1 MGSRAH
7 ACYQR
12 SSFQRARSTP
22 NCNVLGKGTVNS
34 VLVLKND
41 DVERSLS
48 LDDCMG
54 AIERMYRAVSAGQAV
69 EGLRD
74 QTHVP
79 LAQPNLSY
87 CLKTMNGAVLG
98 SGYMVLRVSS
108 DVNDTTPINGVA
120 ATRHLA
126 RGPGGTTCGFVM
138 VFRTEDLAP
147 VAIVHDDW
155 LQMVRVGCT
164 GAISVRC
171 LAKEDAGD
179 LALLGSGGQAW
190 WHLAAIARVR
200 RLRRIRVHS
209 PTSAN
214 RERFARRAAESL
226 GLQVEPMP
234 DIAAAVR
241 GADIVVAATNV
252 SQPILRGAWL
262 APGAHVVSIVSS
274 ERERPRREI
283 DDETVQRAARVVAH
297 WKPYAMR
304 QQAADLAQPIAAG
317 ILRWD
322 DVDSLCDV
330 VAGKVRARASDSDI
344 TLFKNDAGMGLQF
357 AALAPLAYER
367 ARESGV
373 GTVLPAEL
381 FLQSPLN

>member
-1 MGSRAH
+1 M
-7 ACYQR
+7 
-12 SSFQRARSTP
+12 
-22 NCNVLGKGTVNS
+22 
-34 VLVLKND
+34 
-41 DVERSLS
+41 
-48 LDDCMG
+48 
-54 AIERMYRAVSAGQAV
+54 I
-69 EGLRD
+69 
-74 QTHVP
+74 
-79 LAQPNLSY
+79 
-87 CLKTMNGAVLG
+87 
-98 SGYMVLRVSS
+98 LRVSS

-126 RGPGGTTCGFVM
+126 RGPGGTTCGFVI
-138 VFRTEDLAP
+138 VFGTENLAP

-171 LAKEDAGD
+171 LAKESAGD
-179 LALLGSGGQAW
+179 LALIGSGGQAW

-209 PTSAN
+209 PTPAN
-214 RERFARRAAESL
+214 RERFARRAAEAL

-234 DIAAAVR
+234 DIPATVD
-241 GADIVVAATNV
+241 GADIVIAATNV
-252 SQPILRGAWL
+252 SQPILHGAWL
-262 APGAHVVSIVSS
+262 ASGAHIVSIVSS

-283 DDETVQRAARVVAH
+283 DDEVVRRAARVVAH

-304 QQAADLAQPIAAG
+304 QQAADLAGPIAAG

-322 DVDSLCDV
+322 DIDSLCDV
-330 VAGKVRARASDSDI
+330 VAGKARGRASEADI

-367 ARESGV
+367 ARNAGI
-373 GTVLPAEL
+373 GTALPASL
-381 FLQSPLN
+381 FLQSPVQ

>member
-1 MGSRAH
+1 MTMDSVR
-7 ACYQR
+7 
-12 SSFQRARSTP
+12 
-22 NCNVLGKGTVNS
+22 VLN
-34 VLVLKND
+34 NQE
-41 DVERSLS
+41 VERALS

-54 AIERMYRAVSAGQAV
+54 AIEGMYRAVAAGRAV

-79 LAQPNLSY
+79 LAEPNLTY
-87 CLKTMNGAVLG
+87 CLKTMNGALLG
-98 SGYMVLRVSS
+98 SGYMILRVSS
-108 DVNDTTPINGVA
+108 DVNDTTPVNGVA

-126 RGPGGTTCGFVM
+126 RGPDGTSCGLVI
-138 VFRTEDLAP
+138 VFRTDNLAP

-171 LAKEDAGD
+171 LAREDAGD
-179 LALLGSGGQAW
+179 LALIGSGGQAW

-200 RLRRIRVHS
+200 RLRRVRVHS
-209 PTSAN
+209 PTPAN
-214 RERFARRAAESL
+214 RERFARRASEAL
-226 GLQVEPMP
+226 GVQVEPMP
-234 DIAAAVR
+234 DIAAAVD
-241 GADIVVAATNV
+241 GADIVIAATNV
-252 SQPILRGAWL
+252 SEPILRGAWL

-283 DDETVQRAARVVAH
+283 DDEVVRRAARVVAH

-304 QQAADLAQPIAAG
+304 QQAADLAGPIAAG
-317 ILRWD
+317 VLRWD
-322 DVDSLCDV
+322 DIDSLCDV
-330 VAGKVRARASDSDI
+330 VAGKARGRASDGDI

-367 ARESGV
+367 ARDSGI
-373 GTVLPAEL
+373 GTTLPAAL
-381 FLQSPLN
+381 FLQPAKS

>member
-1 MGSRAH
+1 M
-7 ACYQR
+7 
-12 SSFQRARSTP
+12 T
-22 NCNVLGKGTVNS
+22 LDS
-34 VLVLKND
+34 VLVLGNEE
-41 DVERSLS
+41 VERALS
-48 LDDCMG
+48 LDDCMD
-54 AIERMYRAVSAGQAV
+54 AIERMYRAVSADRAV

-87 CLKTMNGAVLG
+87 CLKTMNGALLD
-98 SGYMVLRVSS
+98 SGYMILRVSS

-126 RGPGGTTCGFVM
+126 RGPGGTTCGFVI
-138 VFRTEDLAP
+138 VFRTENLAP

-171 LAKEDAGD
+171 LAKESAGD
-179 LALLGSGGQAW
+179 LALIGSGGQAW

-209 PTSAN
+209 PTPAN
-214 RERFARRAAESL
+214 RERFAHRAAEAL

-234 DIAAAVR
+234 DIPTTVD
-241 GADIVVAATNV
+241 GADIVIAATNV
-252 SQPILRGAWL
+252 SQPILHGAWL
-262 APGAHVVSIVSS
+262 TSGAHIVSIVSS

-283 DDETVQRAARVVAH
+283 DDEVVRRAARVVAH

-304 QQAADLAQPIAAG
+304 QQAADLAGPIAAG
-317 ILRWD
+317 ILCWD
-322 DVDSLCDV
+322 DIDSLCDV
-330 VAGKVRARASDSDI
+330 VAGKAHGRASDADI

-367 ARESGV
+367 ALNAGI
-373 GTVLPAEL
+373 GTALPASL
-381 FLQSPLN
+381 FLQSPVQ

>member
-1 MGSRAH
+1 M
-7 ACYQR
+7 
-12 SSFQRARSTP
+12 P
-22 NCNVLGKGTVNS
+22 MDS
-34 VLVLKND
+34 VLVLRNEE
-41 DVERSLS
+41 VERALS
-48 LDDCMG
+48 LDDCMH
-54 AIERMYRAVSAGQAV
+54 AIERMYGAVSAGQAV

-79 LAQPNLSY
+79 LGQPNLSY
-87 CLKTMNGAVLG
+87 CLKTMNGALLG
-98 SGYMVLRVSS
+98 TGYMILRVSS
-108 DVNDTTPINGVA
+108 DVNDTTPVNGVA

-171 LAKEDAGD
+171 LAKENADD
-179 LALLGSGGQAW
+179 LALIGSGGQAW

-200 RLRRIRVHS
+200 KLRRIRVHS
-209 PTSAN
+209 PTLAN
-214 RERFARRAAESL
+214 RERFARRASDAL

-234 DIAAAVR
+234 DIPATVE

-283 DDETVQRAARVVAH
+283 DDEVVRRAARVVAH
-297 WKPYAMR
+297 WKPYAVR
-304 QQAADLAQPIAAG
+304 QQAADLAEPIAAG
-317 ILRWD
+317 ILRWE

-330 VAGKVRARASDSDI
+330 VAGKVRGRGCDSDI

-367 ARESGV
+367 ARDSGV
-373 GTVLPAEL
+373 GTALPAAL
-381 FLQSPLN
+381 FLQSAAH